1 MSYSIKIQESTGLWI
16 VVDGNTGKTL
26 GRGELPQTAIN
37 FAIQKGMPSEE
48 REVLLDSAF
57 AQEQK
62 AAATEPTPSTSA
74 SQTASDDAPKGPN
87 APEQQA
93 VNPDGRIVTPP
104 ATTTPSNAD
113 KPDTGAE
120 STGTDAPVRTIE
132 QTQSSNTSGQAVI
145 SDDGT
150 VSNLRKN
157 PVTGELYDP
166 GGPIEPR
173 ATLEAGVGAPSDD
186 AANKSA
192 ATTSVDANAAQAA
205 LKIQPK
211 ANPLDRFFSYTYSAS
226 VYMLTTKQYETLLR
240 SKQKKIDGYFLLF
253 QSGGAPSNFGGAKSG
268 MGESSASGSADTQE
282 QRASQNA
289 TDSGRNPFF
298 DNDFYIDSI
307 TLDTSPLGKVS
318 GASHMTASMKF
329 TVIEPMGITL
339 IDRLY
344 QAAQNLQQKD
354 PNGTV
359 NYTATD
365 YLMVIRFYG
374 YDQNGNA
381 VQISGGLGDAEGT
394 SDSKALIEKFI
405 PFKIANINWSV
416 GSKLVTY
423 EWDCVPQGQLI
434 GGYTARGSVPYDVQL
449 VDSTVGGLLGGS
461 AKYSAGTAGNNAP
474 GASTT
479 SAAQSERDDAAAVD
493 AGKPPPPPK
502 AQAAPSAKKTI
513 TQGLMGAMN
522 DFQDELV
529 TRRIYTYPDRYSIEF
544 VGKPDMPA
552 SAISDAK
559 LQLPATKVDKAKT
572 ASGQPPTTSGGTKN
586 LKPEVTSVD
595 NVSRSFSITAGQM
608 VTQAIE
614 LAIRNSNY
622 ITDQA
627 LVVLQPDGTSIPNPN
642 SRNKP
647 MQWFNITMSAV
658 ARSPMDPKRND
669 YAYDIKYTVS
679 PFTPGNFNSKY
690 FPTSKFAGVHKKY
703 PYWFTGQNTAVL
715 EYQETLNALYAITVS
730 GSDPENS
737 AAAVQRKN
745 WTSSMRD
752 IAKYSYSPRS
762 TESSSGAD
770 GKSNELGANAAEYLF
785 SPGDLANC
793 KLKIIGD
800 PDWIQQGSLFREVT
814 ATGFVDSSVTGFGLD
829 GSVAFDAGD
838 AMFEI
843 VWQRPNDYDLQT
855 GLADPFAKSKDRE
868 PVQSRVYIVTKC
880 ISEFRQ
886 GKFEQTLEGS
896 LFTFPI
902 PQGTNAVNPSAA
914 KGTNKGDGDNSNSAG
929 GGAGGG
935 KSSVSANKTAE
946 TAKRTGLSLSA
957 EQAKAAREDFAKRDP
972 RLLTNSDGGKAAILG
987 AQGAYREAQFANNG
1001 GGAAFGNPSIARQ
1014 GITAGAL
1021 KIAGAPGTPTS
1032 NGASVPARSS
1042 GSIPPK
1048 LPQGSPDPTSSTD
1061 PSNQQIA
1068 GDGG

>member
-1 MSYSIKIQESTGLWI
+1 MASTLQDLQAEVARLQARYRVAQNGLATLNRNLQSNRAIIERYTLEVSSIPNQVASLEA
-16 VVDGNTGKTL
+16 
-26 GRGELPQTAIN
+26 QIN
-37 FAIQKGMPSEE
+37 AIQK
-48 REVLLDSAF
+48 
-57 AQEQK
+57 
-62 AAATEPTPSTSA
+62 TSGTTA
-74 SQTASDDAPKGPN
+74 SQAASDDASKGPN
-87 APEQQA
+87 KSAPA
-93 VNPDGRIVTPP
+93 TVNSNGRIVTPP

-132 QTQSSNTSGQAVI
+132 QTQSFNTSGQAVI
-145 SDDGT
+145 SEDGT

-157 PVTGELYDP
+157 PETGELYDP
-166 GGPIEPR
+166 GGPIEPK

-192 ATTSVDANAAQAA
+192 ATISVDANAAQAA

-405 PFKIANINWSV
+405 PFKIANLNWSV

-449 VDSTVGGLLGGS
+449 VDSTVSGLLGGS
-461 AKYSAGTAGNNAP
+461 AKYSGGTAGNNAP

-493 AGKPPPPPK
+493 AGKPPPK

-522 DFQDELV
+522 DFQEDLV
-529 TRRIYTYPDRYSIEF
+529 NRGIYTYPDRYSIEF

-627 LVVLQPDGTSIPNPN
+627 LVVLQPDGTSIANPN

-762 TESSSGAD
+762 TESSQGAD

-814 ATGFVDSSVTGFGLD
+814 ATGFVDSSVTGFGVD

-957 EQAKAAREDFAKRDP
+957 EQAQAARNDFAKRDP
-972 RLLTNSDGGKAAILG
+972 RLVTNSDGGKAAILG

-1001 GGAAFGNPSIARQ
+1001 GGAPFGNPSIARQ

-1048 LPQGSPDPTSSTD
+1048 LPQGNPDPTSSTD

>member
-1 MSYSIKIQESTGLWI
+1 MATVTELQAEVARLQATYRIAQNGLATLNRNLQSNQAILARYTREVSTIPGQVASL
-16 VVDGNTGKTL
+16 
-26 GRGELPQTAIN
+26 EAQIN
-37 FAIQKGMPSEE
+37 AIQK
-48 REVLLDSAF
+48 
-57 AQEQK
+57 
-62 AAATEPTPSTSA
+62 TSGTTA
-74 SQTASDDAPKGPN
+74 SQAAGDDAPKGPN
-87 APEQQA
+87 KPAPA
-93 VNPDGRIVTPP
+93 KVNSNGRIVTPP

-113 KPDTGAE
+113 KPDTGAA

-132 QTQSSNTSGQAVI
+132 QTQAFNTSGQAVVAE
-145 SDDGT
+145 DGT
-150 VSNLRKN
+150 VSNLKRN
-157 PVTGELYDP
+157 PETGELYDP
-166 GGPIEPR
+166 GGPIEST

-186 AANKSA
+186 AANKSS
-192 ATTSVDANAAQAA
+192 ATTSVDANTAQAA

-253 QSGGAPSNFGGAKSG
+253 QSGGAPNNFGGAKSG
-268 MGESSASGSADTQE
+268 MGQASASGSADTQE

-374 YDQNGNA
+374 YDQDGNA
-381 VQISGGLGDAEGT
+381 VQIRGGLGDAEGT

-461 AKYSAGTAGNNAP
+461 AKYSSGTAGNNAP

-479 SAAQSERDDAAAVD
+479 STAQSERDDAAAVD

-513 TQGLMGAMN
+513 TEGLMGAMN
-522 DFQDELV
+522 DFQDDLV
-529 TRRIYTYPDRYSIEF
+529 TRGIYTYPDRYSIEF
-544 VGKPDMPA
+544 VGKPSMPA

-559 LQLPATKVDKAKT
+559 LQLPTTKVDKAKT
-572 ASGQPPTTSGGTKN
+572 ASGEPPTKSGATKN

-614 LAIRNSNY
+614 LAIRNSSY

-627 LVVLQPDGTSIPNPN
+627 LVVLQPDGTYLPNPN

-690 FPTSKFAGVHKKY
+690 FPMSKFAGVHKKY

-730 GSDPENS
+730 GSNPENS

-762 TESSSGAD
+762 TESSQGAD

-793 KLKIIGD
+793 KLKILGD

-814 ATGFVDSSVTGFGLD
+814 PTGFVDSSTTGFGLD

-902 PQGTNAVNPSAA
+902 PQGTNAINPSAA

-935 KSSVSANKTAE
+935 KSSVSPNKTAE

-957 EQAKAAREDFAKRDP
+957 EQAQAARSDFAKRDP
-972 RLLTNSDGGKAAILG
+972 RLVTSPGGNYASILG
-987 AQGAYREAQFANNG
+987 AQGAYSEAQFANNG
-1001 GGAAFGNPSIARQ
+1001 GGAASGNPSIARQ
-1014 GITAGAL
+1014 GITAEAL
-1021 KIAGAPGTPTS
+1021 KVAGAPVPPTS

-1042 GSIPPK
+1042 GSVPRK